1 MNHRRCYT
9 SLELATP
16 PSKVCRAIRW
26 ETNSSDFSVR
36 HLNAFPIWL
45 EIALPRRSYFP
56 MAGIQWEVKTFRK
69 SSPYIRP
76 RVPGE
81 RLFYFVSSL
90 SVVRGSSK
98 LRVPAVWKIE
108 RTQWRQNTRECL
120 WTCSSELSRRKRPN
134 AFLLTK
140 DREWNVTSLARVR
153 SPIYD
158 SRAKQSVTR
167 RFDSTFAVITR
178 DSPTSNGSAEIFK
191 IRFFWEMATR
201 GPRYSFFSVV
211 RKCITNVPLEV

>member
-1 MNHRRCYT
+1 MRLCKGKYRSVIGGIVIFSNRLESVLSRSSALLLSMQSCRLATGERKKYKRTTGEERKNAAERFVLLRFNIPEKIEKENCPFIMNHRRCYT

-81 RLFYFVSSL
+81 RLVYFVSSL
-90 SVVRGSSK
+90 SVVRGTSK
-98 LRVPAVWKIE
+98 LRVPAV
-108 RTQWRQNTRECL
+108 
-120 WTCSSELSRRKRPN
+120 
-134 AFLLTK
+134 
-140 DREWNVTSLARVR
+140 
-153 SPIYD
+153 
-158 SRAKQSVTR
+158 
-167 RFDSTFAVITR
+167 
-178 DSPTSNGSAEIFK
+178 
-191 IRFFWEMATR
+191 
-201 GPRYSFFSVV
+201 
-211 RKCITNVPLEV
+211 